1 MTTIKQDSH
10 VYRLLTFLSY
20 VGEYPLCSL
29 QLFGSK
35 EVWRKLI
42 HKHSQRQEYRIPGH
56 ADKIICRLLLITGK
70 GKSKSVRL
78 SKGGQN
84 ILEIVNPN
92 AALYYTQNY
101 LRHNHAGEAKRLDR
115 FHRVAESAALINLAG
130 FETCPY
136 RLPQLQMVTI
146 RKVVTDAPSFYI
158 SKELKYV
165 GDDDVN
171 KTSFSRITGALFCP
185 GGCYAVYNSRDYL
198 MNWNGRGEATS
209 HFLLTTNNGGTYM
222 KTKIMKCLALVLAM
236 TCILC
241 FPTPASAAAQGTD
254 GTELEVVQPEQLE
267 IQLGESWAGV
277 AFELKTD
284 AGMYPG
290 VILVGEDGILR
301 LEIGGSTSYI
311 LTCMNSEVE
320 IPEPDAAQRTEGVSE
335 AEDTADTLPTE
346 DTEAAAYPEEST
358 APVEADMADG
368 TVSGIPI
375 AHLALF
381 GGGLIVA
388 VGVLIGIHI
397 FQKRREG
404 SCAEDDDEN
413 DEI

>member
-198 MNWNGRGEATS
+198 MNWNGRGEAKVRLHLTEIARMNADVDDVQS
-209 HFLLTTNNGGTYM
+209 AILLGTGYEIAEITLRTLW
-222 KTKIMKCLALVLAM
+222 KTKRAE
-236 TCILC
+236 
-241 FPTPASAAAQGTD
+241 
-254 GTELEVVQPEQLE
+254 TE
-267 IQLGESWAGV
+267 
-277 AFELKTD
+277 FT
-284 AGMYPG
+284 
-290 VILVGEDGILR
+290 VIYDLSL
-301 LEIGGSTSYI
+301 
-311 LTCMNSEVE
+311 
-320 IPEPDAAQRTEGVSE
+320 
-335 AEDTADTLPTE
+335 
-346 DTEAAAYPEEST
+346 
-358 APVEADMADG
+358 
-368 TVSGIPI
+368 
-375 AHLALF
+375 
-381 GGGLIVA
+381 
-388 VGVLIGIHI
+388 IHI
-397 FQKRREG
+397 SEPTRQE
-404 SCAEDDDEN
+404 A
-413 DEI
+413 I

>member
-158 SKELKYV
+158 SK
-165 GDDDVN
+165 
-171 KTSFSRITGALFCP
+171 
-185 GGCYAVYNSRDYL
+185 
-198 MNWNGRGEATS
+198 
-209 HFLLTTNNGGTYM
+209 H
-222 KTKIMKCLALVLAM
+222 
-236 TCILC
+236 
-241 FPTPASAAAQGTD
+241 
-254 GTELEVVQPEQLE
+254 
-267 IQLGESWAGV
+267 
-277 AFELKTD
+277 
-284 AGMYPG
+284 
-290 VILVGEDGILR
+290 
-301 LEIGGSTSYI
+301 
-311 LTCMNSEVE
+311 
-320 IPEPDAAQRTEGVSE
+320 
-335 AEDTADTLPTE
+335 
-346 DTEAAAYPEEST
+346 
-358 APVEADMADG
+358 
-368 TVSGIPI
+368 
-375 AHLALF
+375 
-381 GGGLIVA
+381 
-388 VGVLIGIHI
+388 HI
-397 FQKRREG
+397 FY
-404 SCAEDDDEN
+404 
-413 DEI
+413 

>member
-1 MTTIKQDSH
+1 MGTKMLHFEVRKHDHHKAGFSCVQIAH
-10 VYRLLTFLSY
+10 VSFLCW
-20 VGEYPLCSL
+20 GDPLCSL

-198 MNWNGRGEATS
+198 MNWNGRGEAKVRLHLTEIARMNADVDDVQS
-209 HFLLTTNNGGTYM
+209 AILLGTGY
-222 KTKIMKCLALVLAM
+222 
-236 TCILC
+236 
-241 FPTPASAAAQGTD
+241 
-254 GTELEVVQPEQLE
+254 E
-267 IQLGESWAGV
+267 IAEI
-277 AFELKTD
+277 T
-284 AGMYPG
+284 
-290 VILVGEDGILR
+290 LR
-301 LEIGGSTSYI
+301 
-311 LTCMNSEVE
+311 
-320 IPEPDAAQRTEGVSE
+320 
-335 AEDTADTLPTE
+335 TL
-346 DTEAAAYPEEST
+346 
-358 APVEADMADG
+358 
-368 TVSGIPI
+368 
-375 AHLALF
+375 L
-381 GGGLIVA
+381 
-388 VGVLIGIHI
+388 
-397 FQKRREG
+397 
-404 SCAEDDDEN
+404 
-413 DEI
+413 

>member
-1 MTTIKQDSH
+1 MALMEDERLILRWLSQYGPLRWPQIRGLLYYRPQRSVNRLVQNMKH

-158 SKELKYV
+158 SKVISAISYPVPKRIA
-165 GDDDVN
+165 DC
-171 KTSFSRITGALFCP
+171 TS
-185 GGCYAVYNSRDYL
+185 
-198 MNWNGRGEATS
+198 
-209 HFLLTTNNGGTYM
+209 
-222 KTKIMKCLALVLAM
+222 
-236 TCILC
+236 
-241 FPTPASAAAQGTD
+241 
-254 GTELEVVQPEQLE
+254 
-267 IQLGESWAGV
+267 
-277 AFELKTD
+277 
-284 AGMYPG
+284 
-290 VILVGEDGILR
+290 
-301 LEIGGSTSYI
+301 STSAFMRAI
-311 LTCMNSEVE
+311 SVRWSLTFAS
-320 IPEPDAAQRTEGVSE
+320 P
-335 AEDTADTLPTE
+335 LP
-346 DTEAAAYPEEST
+346 
-358 APVEADMADG
+358 
-368 TVSGIPI
+368 
-375 AHLALF
+375 
-381 GGGLIVA
+381 
-388 VGVLIGIHI
+388 
-397 FQKRREG
+397 FQFIR
-404 SCAEDDDEN
+404 
-413 DEI
+413 